1 MTAVTLPSRI
11 ITLDTVRGVAVM
23 GILAMNIVAFA
34 LPEQAYFN
42 PEALGPASPADLAS
56 WFASFVLFDGKMRG
70 LFSLLFGASMLL
82 VIERAEAAGLPSHAI
97 HFRRMAWLLVFGLAH
112 FYLVWEGDILALY
125 AATGMAAWFFC
136 EQPPAALLRT
146 ALFLFLAELL
156 VMGVAALAY
165 FDAHAAAV
173 VPGAGAETVETW
185 RVMASSLAPLSA
197 ERLDEALALYRG
209 SWSTITGYR
218 LAEQGSMPFTA
229 MLWFGCETLAY
240 MLLGMAALK
249 TGFLRGEW
257 PLAAYRRAAWAGLGF
272 GIAGFALLGWIMLR
286 THFAMPL
293 LFALAVVAP
302 IALRPPMVLA
312 IAAAIILATRRGGW
326 LATRIAAAGRAAFT
340 NYLGASLV
348 MTALFYGYG
357 FGLYGKLG
365 RAELWLVVLAAW
377 AAMLLW
383 SKPWLDRYLYGPFEW
398 LWRTLARG
406 ALQPMRRAMRDAT
419 E

>member
-1 MTAVTLPSRI
+1 MTAVTQPSRI
-11 ITLDTVRGVAVM
+11 VALDTVRGVAVM

-34 LPEQAYFN
+34 LPQQAYFN
-42 PEALGPASPADLAS
+42 PEALGPASPADLTS

-136 EQPPAALLRT
+136 EQQPGALART
-146 ALFLFLAELL
+146 ALALLLAELL

-165 FDAHAAAV
+165 FDAHAAALA
-173 VPGAGAETVETW
+173 PGARTSAVETW
-185 RVMASSLAPLSA
+185 RVMASSLSPLSA
-197 ERLDEALALYRG
+197 ERLEEALALSRG
-209 SWSTITGYR
+209 SWSAITGHR

-257 PLAAYRRAAWAGLGF
+257 PPAAYRRAAWAGLGF
-272 GIAGFALLGWIMLR
+272 GIAGFTLLGWLMLR
-286 THFAMPL
+286 THFEMPL

-302 IALRPPMVLA
+302 IALKPPMVLA
-312 IAAAIILATRRGGW
+312 IAAAILLATRRGGR

-348 MTALFYGYG
+348 
-357 FGLYGKLG
+357 
-365 RAELWLVVLAAW
+365 
-377 AAMLLW
+377 
-383 SKPWLDRYLYGPFEW
+383 
-398 LWRTLARG
+398 
-406 ALQPMRRAMRDAT
+406 
-419 E
+419 